1 MAKSRINTEELLH
14 NMLNKQEPE
23 DQEKDAEVPAEAEE
37 VAVSKKEPAARGRKP
52 LKKKN
57 TQISAYITEDQEKEL
72 RLQDA
77 MREKENDKSAIVRA
91 GLDIVLGMSSETYSA
106 MKAEAAANGK
116 QLGELVEEA
125 VKAYL
130 K

>member
-1 MAKSRINTEELLH
+1 MAKNRLDTEEMFQTLITKPEKE
-14 NMLNKQEPE
+14 NESE
-23 DQEKDAEVPAEAEE
+23 DQAEVK
-37 VAVSKKEPAARGRKP
+37 VKSGKTPAAKGRKP

-72 RLQDA
+72 RIQDA

-106 MKAEAAANGK
+106 MKAEAAAKGK
-116 QLGELVEEA
+116 KLGELVEEA

>member
-1 MAKSRINTEELLH
+1 MAKSRINTEELLS
-14 NMLNKQEPE
+14 NMLNKQEQK
-23 DQEKDAEVPAEAEE
+23 DQEQTAEAPAEAEAISE
-37 VAVSKKEPAARGRKP
+37 KEPVARGRKP

>member
-23 DQEKDAEVPAEAEE
+23 DQEKDTEVPTEEA
-37 VAVSKKEPAARGRKP
+37 AISKKEPAARGRKP

-106 MKAEAAANGK
+106 MKAEATAKGK
-116 QLGELVEEA
+116 HLGELVEEA

>member
-1 MAKSRINTEELLH
+1 MAKNRLDTEEMFQTLIT
-14 NMLNKQEPE
+14 KPEQENETE
-23 DQEKDAEVPAEAEE
+23 DQSEVKAKSEKTH
-37 VAVSKKEPAARGRKP
+37 AAKGRKP

-57 TQISAYITEDQEKEL
+57 TQISAYITEDQEKDL
-72 RLQDA
+72 RIQDA

-106 MKAEAAANGK
+106 MKAEAAAKGK